1 MTSDWGLVTGSWYS
15 DLLTSGLSEKCWKGH
30 TIHIVPQYLSL
41 YKIPRRFLFLCA
53 VPSLLTPHS
62 SLLTPNSSLDL
73 GVELNASYLENAIL
87 VPGLENM
94 TLVSSFRAQRE
105 IFVICGQA
113 DDVWEL

>member
-30 TIHIVPQYLSL
+30 TIHMVPQYPSL

-53 VPSLLTPHS
+53 VP

-113 DDVWEL
+113 GDVWEL